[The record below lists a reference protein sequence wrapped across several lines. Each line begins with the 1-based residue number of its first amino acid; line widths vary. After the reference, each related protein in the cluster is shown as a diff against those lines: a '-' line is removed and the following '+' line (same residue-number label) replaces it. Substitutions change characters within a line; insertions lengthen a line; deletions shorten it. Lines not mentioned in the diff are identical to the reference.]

1 MQAQYQARIADLV
14 FKNGSTKINSP
25 SALARAAAFTHNNI
39 FLQIAAKEYE
49 AELHKRR
56 ISAAAITYPSLNKI
70 EQAKRNRDQRQK
82 EELERLRLQHRPC
95 MDLWCWRFQ
104 FRSN

>member
-14 FKNGSTKINSP
+14 FKNGSIKINSP

-39 FLQIAAKEYE
+39 FLQIAAKEKAYKE

-56 ISAAAITYPSLNKI
+56 IRSMRTPAW
-70 EQAKRNRDQRQK
+70 
-82 EELERLRLQHRPC
+82 ELL
-95 MDLWCWRFQ
+95 
-104 FRSN
+104 SY